1 VLVDTRNNGLSAY
14 ELRIP
19 PNLPA
24 AGPSARRREQAA
36 GRVLLT
42 GATGYVGGRLLRKLE
57 ESGRPV
63 RCMVRR
69 PETMSGRAGEQTEV
83 VYGDVL
89 EPDSLQ
95 EAFAGVAAAY
105 YLVHSMAASGPF
117 AGADRRGAENFAAA
131 ARKSGVSR
139 IVYLGGLGAEHDLS
153 THLES
158 RHEVGRILRESGV
171 PTIEFRA
178 SIIIGSGSVSFEI
191 VRSVVDRSPVLL
203 IPRWVVSRTQPIA
216 IEDVLAYLLAALD
229 LELEESRLFEIGG
242 PDHVAYADLMR
253 EYARQAGLRRAVIR
267 VPLATPRISGLWLSL
282 VTPVYASIG
291 RELIESLRNDTLVR
305 DESAREVF
313 PIRPRGVSQAIE
325 RALAN
330 EDREFAETRWSDALS
345 AHQGRNWGGVT
356 LGQRAVASRKI
367 EVAASPQQTFAPIQR
382 IGGKTG
388 WYYANGFWRLRGL
401 MDTIVGGVGLRR
413 GRRDP
418 VRLAVGDTLD
428 FWRVEAFEQDRLL
441 RLSAEMKTPG
451 RIWLQFEVD
460 GDQGG
465 ATLCQTAIF
474 DPHGLA
480 GLAYWYALYPVHYL
494 IFDGMLRRIRQAAIG
509 SGEAQSPA
517 RHRRMRVSPGRATD
531 CPATEG
537 SRPGSQ

>member
-1 VLVDTRNNGLSAY
+1 MSAD
-14 ELRIP
+14 ERI
-19 PNLPA
+19 
-24 AGPSARRREQAA
+24 
-36 GRVLLT
+36 LLT

-57 ESGRPV
+57 ESARPV

-69 PETMSGRAGEQTEV
+69 PETLTGRVAEQTEV

-89 EPDSLQ
+89 DLDSLG
-95 EAFAGVAAAY
+95 EALTGVTTAY
-105 YLVHSMAASGPF
+105 YLVHSMASSGQF
-117 AGADRRGAENFAAA
+117 AGADRRGAKNFARA
-131 ARKSGVSR
+131 ARKNGVKR

-153 THLES
+153 VHLES
-158 RHEVGRILRESGV
+158 RHEVGRILHESGV
-171 PTIEFRA
+171 QTIEFRA
-178 SIIIGSGSVSFEI
+178 SVIIGSASVSFEI
-191 VRSVVDRSPVLL
+191 VRSLVDRSPLLL
-203 IPRWVVSRTQPIA
+203 IPRWVASRTQPIA

-229 LELEESRLFEIGG
+229 LEFEESRLFEIGG
-242 PDHVAYADLMR
+242 PDRVAYADLMR
-253 EYARQAGLRRAVIR
+253 EYARQVGLRRAVAR
-267 VPLATPRISGLWLSL
+267 VPFATPRISGLWLTL

-291 RELIESLRNDTLVR
+291 RALIESLRNDTLVR
-305 DESAREVF
+305 DGSAREIF
-313 PIRPRGVSQAIE
+313 SIRPRGVSQAIE

-330 EDREFAETRWSDALS
+330 EDTEFAETRWSDALS
-345 AHQGRNWGGVT
+345 AHQGRNWGGVK

-367 EVAASPQQTFAPIQR
+367 EVAASPEQTFAPIQR

-418 VRLAVGDTLD
+418 IRLAVGDTLD

-460 GDQGG
+460 AAQTG
-465 ATLCQTAIF
+465 ATVCQTAIF

-494 IFDGMLRRIRQAAIG
+494 IFAGMLRRIRQAAISSGG
-509 SGEAQSPA
+509 SSVPSTLALRSPPRA
-517 RHRRMRVSPGRATD
+517 HGR
-531 CPATEG
+531 
-537 SRPGSQ
+537 

>member
-1 VLVDTRNNGLSAY
+1 MGA
-14 ELRIP
+14 
-19 PNLPA
+19 
-24 AGPSARRREQAA
+24 SARRREQAA

-63 RCMVRR
+63 RCLVRR
-69 PETMSGRAGEQTEV
+69 PEALSGRAAEQTEIV
-83 VYGDVL
+83 HGDVL
-89 EPDSLQ
+89 EPDSLH
-95 EAFAGVAAAY
+95 EALAGVTTAY

-178 SIIIGSGSVSFEI
+178 SVVIGSGSVSFEI
-191 VRSVVDRSPVLL
+191 VRSLVDRSPVLL

-242 PDHVAYADLMR
+242 PDRVAYADLMR

-267 VPLATPRISGLWLSL
+267 VPLATPRISGLWLSV

-305 DESAREVF
+305 DGSAREVF
-313 PIRPRGVSQAIE
+313 PIRPRGFRQAIE

-345 AHQGRNWGGVT
+345 AYRGRNWGGVT

-367 EVAASPQQTFAPIQR
+367 RVAASPEQTFAPIQR

-401 MDTIVGGVGLRR
+401 MDKLVGGVGLRR

-441 RLSAEMKTPG
+441 RLGAEMKTPG

-460 GDQGG
+460 GDQAGS
-465 ATLCQTAIF
+465 TLCQTAIF

-480 GLAYWYALYPVHYL
+480 GLAYWYALYPIHYL
-494 IFDGMLRRIRQAAIG
+494 IFAGMLRRIGQAAVASAGG
-509 SGEAQSPA
+509 SAPGATAQASTALP
-517 RHRRMRVSPGRATD
+517 S
-531 CPATEG
+531 CE
-537 SRPGSQ
+537 

>member
-1 VLVDTRNNGLSAY
+1 MLQ
-14 ELRIP
+14 
-19 PNLPA
+19 A
-24 AGPSARRREQAA
+24 AGP
-36 GRVLLT
+36 VLLT

-69 PETMSGRAGEQTEV
+69 PEALAGRATKHTEI

-89 EPDSLQ
+89 EPDGLQ
-95 EAFAGVAAAY
+95 EAFAGVTAAY
-105 YLVHSMAASGPF
+105 YLVHSMAASVPF
-117 AGADRRGAENFAAA
+117 AGADRRGAEN
-131 ARKSGVSR
+131 
-139 IVYLGGLGAEHDLS
+139 HLS
-153 THLES
+153 AHLAS

-191 VRSVVDRSPVLL
+191 VRSLVDRSPVLL

-216 IEDVLAYLLAALD
+216 VEDVLAYLLASLD

-242 PDHVAYADLMR
+242 PDRVAYADLMR

-267 VPLATPRISGLWLSL
+267 VPLATPRISGLWLSV

-291 RELIESLRNDTLVR
+291 RELIESLRNDTLVG
-305 DESAREVF
+305 DGSAGELF
-313 PIRPRGVSQAIE
+313 PIRPRGFCEAIE

-345 AHQGRNWGGVT
+345 AYRGRNWGGVT
-356 LGQRAVASRKI
+356 LGQRAVASRTI
-367 EVAASPQQTFAPIQR
+367 RVAASPEQTFAPIQR
-382 IGGKTG
+382 IGGNTG
-388 WYYANGFWRLRGL
+388 WYYGNGFWRLRGL
-401 MDTIVGGVGLRR
+401 LDTLVGGVGLRR

-418 VRLAVGDTLD
+418 VRLTVGDTLD

-460 GDQGG
+460 GDQA
-465 ATLCQTAIF
+465 ATTLRQTAIF

-480 GLAYWYALYPVHYL
+480 GLAYWYALYPVHSL
-494 IFDGMLRRIRQAAIG
+494 IFEGMLRGIERAAIASRRG
-509 SGEAQSPA
+509 S
-517 RHRRMRVSPGRATD
+517 VL
-531 CPATEG
+531 
-537 SRPGSQ
+537 RPGCAGVI

>member
-1 VLVDTRNNGLSAY
+1 MGSSA
-14 ELRIP
+14 P
-19 PNLPA
+19 Q
-24 AGPSARRREQAA
+24 REQAA

-63 RCMVRR
+63 RCMARR
-69 PETMSGRAGEQTEV
+69 PEALSGRAAEQTEIV
-83 VYGDVL
+83 HGDVL
-89 EPDSLQ
+89 EPDSLH
-95 EAFAGVAAAY
+95 EALAGVTAAY

-131 ARKSGVSR
+131 ARESGVSR
-139 IVYLGGLGAEHDLS
+139 IVYLGGLGAEHDVS

-178 SIIIGSGSVSFEI
+178 SIVIGSGSVSFEI
-191 VRSVVDRSPVLL
+191 VRSLVDRSPVLL

-242 PDHVAYADLMR
+242 PDRVAYADLMR
-253 EYARQAGLRRAVIR
+253 EYARQAGPPARRDSRPSRDAAHLRALVERRDPGVREHRPRAHRRAC
-267 VPLATPRISGLWLSL
+267 AT
-282 VTPVYASIG
+282 TP
-291 RELIESLRNDTLVR
+291 LVR
-305 DESAREVF
+305 DGSAREVF
-313 PIRPRGVSQAIE
+313 PIRPRGFRQAIE

-345 AHQGRNWGGVT
+345 AHAGRNWGGVT
-356 LGQRAVASRKI
+356 LRPAGRRIAHDQSRRVAGADVRADPADRRHDGLVLRKRLL
-367 EVAASPQQTFAPIQR
+367 AAARPHRQV
-382 IGGKTG
+382 
-388 WYYANGFWRLRGL
+388 
-401 MDTIVGGVGLRR
+401 VGGVGLRR

-441 RLSAEMKTPG
+441 RLAAEMKSPG
-451 RIWLQFEVD
+451 THLAAVRGRRRPTGID
-460 GDQGG
+460 
-465 ATLCQTAIF
+465 TAPDRRSSIPTASQ
-474 DPHGLA
+474 DSS
-480 GLAYWYALYPVHYL
+480 YWYVLYPVHHL
-494 IFDGMLRRIRQAAIG
+494 IFEGMLRRIGRAAIA
-509 SGEAQSPA
+509 SGGTLAP
-517 RHRRMRVSPGRATD
+517 RRRGQAEQNP
-531 CPATEG
+531 
-537 SRPGSQ
+537 

>member
-1 VLVDTRNNGLSAY
+1 MGASA
-14 ELRIP
+14 
-19 PNLPA
+19 A
-24 AGPSARRREQAA
+24 HGDQSA
-36 GRVLLT
+36 GRILLT

-63 RCMVRR
+63 RCLVRR
-69 PETMSGRAGEQTEV
+69 PEALLGRATEQTEIV
-83 VYGDVL
+83 PGDVL
-89 EPDSLQ
+89 EPEGLH
-95 EAFAGVAAAY
+95 EAFAGVTAAY

-131 ARKSGVSR
+131 ARESRVRR
-139 IVYLGGLGAEHDLS
+139 IVYLGGLGAEDGVS

-178 SIIIGSGSVSFEI
+178 SVVVGSGSISFEI
-191 VRSVVDRSPVLL
+191 VRALVDRSPVLL
-203 IPRWVVSRTQPIA
+203 IPRWVVSQTQPIA
-216 IEDVLAYLLAALD
+216 VEDVLDYLVAALD
-229 LELEESRLFEIGG
+229 LELEDSRLFEIGG
-242 PDHVAYADLMR
+242 PDRVAYADLMR

-267 VPLATPRISGLWLSL
+267 VPLATPRISGLWLS
-282 VTPVYASIG
+282 VMTPVYSSIG
-291 RELIESLRNDTLVR
+291 RALIESLRNDTLVR
-305 DESAREVF
+305 DGSALELF
-313 PIRPRGVSQAIE
+313 PIRPRGFREAIA

-345 AHQGRNWGGVT
+345 AHRGRNWGGVT
-356 LGQRAVASRKI
+356 FGRRAVASRTI
-367 EVAASPQQTFAPIQR
+367 RVAAPPERTFAPIQR

-388 WYYANGFWRLRGL
+388 WYYANAFWRMRGL
-401 MDTIVGGVGLRR
+401 VDKLVGGVGLRR

-428 FWRVEAFEQDRLL
+428 FWRVEAYEQNRLL

-460 GDQGG
+460 GDQAGSM
-465 ATLCQTAIF
+465 LRLTAIF

-480 GLAYWYALYPVHYL
+480 GRAYWYALYPIHYL
-494 IFDGMLRRIRQAAIG
+494 IFEGMLRRIGQAAV
-509 SGEAQSPA
+509 A
-517 RHRRMRVSPGRATD
+517 
-531 CPATEG
+531 
-537 SRPGSQ
+537 

>member
-1 VLVDTRNNGLSAY
+1 MGAAAAESA
-14 ELRIP
+14 
-19 PNLPA
+19 
-24 AGPSARRREQAA
+24 QAA

-57 ESGRPV
+57 ESRRPV
-63 RCMVRR
+63 RCMVRK
-69 PETMSGRAGEQTEV
+69 PEALSGRTAEQTEIV
-83 VYGDVL
+83 QGDIL
-89 EPDSLQ
+89 EPDSLH
-95 EAFAGVAAAY
+95 EALAGVTTAY
-105 YLVHSMAASGPF
+105 YLVHSMAASEPF

-131 ARKSGVSR
+131 ARKNGVSK
-139 IVYLGGLGAEHDLS
+139 IVYLGGLGAAHVLS

-191 VRSVVDRSPVLL
+191 VRSLVDRSPVLL
-203 IPRWVVSRTQPIA
+203 IPRWVVSRTQPISV
-216 IEDVLAYLLAALD
+216 EDVLAYLLAALD
-229 LELEESRLFEIGG
+229 VELEESRLFEIGG
-242 PDHVAYADLMR
+242 PDRVAYADLMR
-253 EYARQAGLRRAVIR
+253 EYARQVGLRRTVIR
-267 VPLATPRISGLWLSL
+267 VPFASPRISGFWLSV

-291 RELIESLRNDTLVR
+291 RELIKSLRNDTLVG
-305 DESAREVF
+305 DGSARDVF
-313 PIRPRGVSQAIE
+313 PIRPRGVRQAIE

-345 AHQGRNWGGVT
+345 ASPGRNWGGVT
-356 LGQRAVASRKI
+356 FGQRVVASRTI
-367 EVAASPQQTFAPIQR
+367 RVAASPQQTFAPVQR
-382 IGGKTG
+382 IGGRTG

-401 MDTIVGGVGLRR
+401 LDTIVGGVGLRR

-460 GDQGG
+460 GDH
-465 ATLCQTAIF
+465 AETTLRQTAIF
-474 DPHGLA
+474 DPHGLS
-480 GLAYWYALYPVHYL
+480 GLVYWYALYPVHYL
-494 IFDGMLRRIRQAAIG
+494 IFEGMLRRIGQIAIASGQG
-509 SGEAQSPA
+509 SGPRLAGA
-517 RHRRMRVSPGRATD
+517 GRRSIKSEIGTICSVLGRPQTLGRRAT
-531 CPATEG
+531 ASTVA
-537 SRPGSQ
+537 RRARRF

>member
-1 VLVDTRNNGLSAY
+1 MRASSAVG
-14 ELRIP
+14 
-19 PNLPA
+19 PA
-24 AGPSARRREQAA
+24 AASARRREPAA
-36 GRVLLT
+36 DLVLLT
-42 GATGYVGGRLLRKLE
+42 GATGYVGGRLLRRLE
-57 ESGRPV
+57 ESGRSV

-69 PETMSGRAGEQTEV
+69 PETLSGRAAPQTEV

-89 EPDSLQ
+89 DPGSLD
-95 EAFAGVAAAY
+95 EALAGVKTAY
-105 YLVHSMAASGPF
+105 YLVHSMTASRPF
-117 AGADRRGAENFAAA
+117 ADADRRGAENFAAA
-131 ARKSGVSR
+131 ARSRGVRR
-139 IVYLGGLGAEHDLS
+139 IVYLGGLGPEHDLS
-153 THLES
+153 VHLES

-178 SIIIGSGSVSFEI
+178 AVIIGSGSASFEI
-191 VRSVVDRSPVLL
+191 VRSLVDRSPLLL
-203 IPRWVVSRTQPIA
+203 IPRWVVARTQPIA

-229 LELEESRLFEIGG
+229 LELEDSRLFEIGG
-242 PDHVAYADLMR
+242 VDRVSCADLMR
-253 EYARQAGLRRAVIR
+253 EYARQARLQRALVR
-267 VPLATPRISGLWLSL
+267 VPFATPRISRFWLSL
-282 VTPVYASIG
+282 MTPVYASIG
-291 RELIESLRNDTLVR
+291 RQLIESLRNDTVVR
-305 DESAREVF
+305 DGSAREVF

-356 LGQRAVASRKI
+356 FGQRVVASRKI
-367 EVAASPQQTFAPIQR
+367 HVDASPEQTFAPIQR

-388 WYYANGFWRLRGL
+388 WYYANGFWRLRGR
-401 MDTIVGGVGLRR
+401 MDTLVGGVGLRR

-418 VRLAVGDTLD
+418 VGLAVGDTLD

-460 GDQGG
+460 GDQTG

-494 IFDGMLRRIRQAAIG
+494 IFAGMLRGIRQAATSIRG
-509 SGEAQSPA
+509 CNKTLSPRQECA
-517 RHRRMRVSPGRATD
+517 ASFLRQTTRER
-531 CPATEG
+531 
-537 SRPGSQ
+537 

>member
-1 VLVDTRNNGLSAY
+1 MCTPQGDGVEVAEPLLCHDLIST
-14 ELRIP
+14 P
-19 PNLPA
+19 MQ
-24 AGPSARRREQAA
+24 QAP
-36 GRVLLT
+36 GSVLLT

-69 PETMSGRAGEQTEV
+69 PEALSGRTAEQTEIV
-83 VYGDVL
+83 HGDVL
-89 EPDSLQ
+89 EPGSLR
-95 EAFAGVAAAY
+95 EAFSGVTAAY

-117 AGADRRGAENFAAA
+117 ADTDRRGAENFAAA
-131 ARKSGVSR
+131 ARRSGVSR
-139 IVYLGGLGAEHDLS
+139 IIYLGGLGAEDDVS
-153 THLES
+153 THLEN

-191 VRSVVDRSPVLL
+191 VRSLVDRSPVLL
-203 IPRWVVSRTQPIA
+203 IPRWVVLRTQPIA

-229 LELEESRLFEIGG
+229 LGLEESRLFEIGG
-242 PDHVAYADLMR
+242 PDCVTYADLMR
-253 EYARQAGLRRAVIR
+253 EYARQAGLRRAVVR
-267 VPLATPRISGLWLSL
+267 VPFATPRTSGLWLSL

-291 RELIESLRNDTLVR
+291 RELIESLHNDTLVR
-305 DESAREVF
+305 DGSAGEAF

-356 LGQRAVASRKI
+356 LGQRAVASRRI

-388 WYYANGFWRLRGL
+388 GYYANGFWRLRGL
-401 MDTIVGGVGLRR
+401 IDTIVGGVGLRR

-428 FWRVEAFEQDRLL
+428 FWRVEAVEQDRLL

-460 GDQGG
+460 GDHAGS
-465 ATLCQTAIF
+465 TLCQTAIF

-494 IFDGMLRRIRQAAIG
+494 IFDGMLRKIGQAAIASAG
-509 SGEAQSPA
+509 SSVPSTPA
-517 RHRRMRVSPGRATD
+517 LH
-531 CPATEG
+531 
-537 SRPGSQ
+537 SRPRHVEPTKHPE

>member
-1 VLVDTRNNGLSAY
+1 LSAD
-14 ELRIP
+14 E
-19 PNLPA
+19 
-24 AGPSARRREQAA
+24 
-36 GRVLLT
+36 RVLLT

-69 PETMSGRAGEQTEV
+69 PETLSGRAAEQTEV
-83 VYGDVL
+83 LYGDIL
-89 EPDSLQ
+89 DPDSLN
-95 EAFAGVAAAY
+95 EALACVTTAY
-105 YLVHSMAASGPF
+105 YLVHSMAESGPF

-139 IVYLGGLGAEHDLS
+139 IVYLGGLGAERDLS

-178 SIIIGSGSVSFEI
+178 SVIIGSGSVSFEI
-191 VRSVVDRSPVLL
+191 VRSLVDRSPVLL
-203 IPRWVVSRTQPIA
+203 IPRWVVSRAQPIA

-229 LELEESRLFEIGG
+229 IELEESRLFEIGG
-242 PDHVAYADLMR
+242 PDHVAYVDLMR
-253 EYARQAGLRRAVIR
+253 EYARQVGLPRSVIR
-267 VPLATPRISGLWLSL
+267 VPFATPRISGLWLSL
-282 VTPVYASIG
+282 MTPVYASIG
-291 RELIESLRNDTLVR
+291 RDLIESLRNDTLVR
-305 DESAREVF
+305 NGSAREAF

-367 EVAASPQQTFAPIQR
+367 EVAASPKQTFAPIQR

-401 MDTIVGGVGLRR
+401 MDTMVGGVGLRR

-460 GDQGG
+460 GVQAG

-480 GLAYWYALYPVHYL
+480 GLAYWYALYPIHHL

-509 SGEAQSPA
+509 SGVRSGST
-517 RHRRMRVSPGRATD
+517 RRRLT
-531 CPATEG
+531 
-537 SRPGSQ
+537 

>member
-1 VLVDTRNNGLSAY
+1 MGTSA
-14 ELRIP
+14 
-19 PNLPA
+19 A
-24 AGPSARRREQAA
+24 DAEQAA

-69 PETMSGRAGEQTEV
+69 PEALAGRATKHTEI

-89 EPDSLQ
+89 EPDGLQ
-95 EAFAGVAAAY
+95 EAFAGVTAAY
-105 YLVHSMAASGPF
+105 YLVHSMAASVPF

-131 ARKSGVSR
+131 ARNSGVSR
-139 IVYLGGLGAEHDLS
+139 IVYLGGLGAEDHLS
-153 THLES
+153 AHLES

-191 VRSVVDRSPVLL
+191 VRSLVDRSPVLL

-216 IEDVLAYLLAALD
+216 VEDVLAYLLASLD

-242 PDHVAYADLMR
+242 PDRVAYADLMR
-253 EYARQAGLRRAVIR
+253 EYARQAGLRRALIR
-267 VPLATPRISGLWLSL
+267 VPLATPRISGLWLSV

-291 RELIESLRNDTLVR
+291 RELIESLRNDTLVG
-305 DESAREVF
+305 DGSARELF
-313 PIRPRGVSQAIE
+313 PIRPRGFREAIE

-345 AHQGRNWGGVT
+345 AYRGRNWGGVT
-356 LGQRAVASRKI
+356 FGQRAVASRTI
-367 EVAASPQQTFAPIQR
+367 RVAASPEQTFAPIQR

-388 WYYANGFWRLRGL
+388 WYYGNRFWRLRGL
-401 MDTIVGGVGLRR
+401 LDKLVGGVGLRR

-418 VRLAVGDTLD
+418 VRLAVGDALD

-451 RIWLQFEVD
+451 RIWLQFEVN
-460 GDQGG
+460 GDQAGT
-465 ATLCQTAIF
+465 TLRQTAIF

-480 GLAYWYALYPVHYL
+480 GRAYWYALYPVHYL
-494 IFDGMLRRIRQAAIG
+494 IFEGMLRRIERAAIA
-509 SGEAQSPA
+509 SGRGPVPRLA
-517 RHRRMRVSPGRATD
+517 GRARSKTMK
-531 CPATEG
+531 PVMSKSV
-537 SRPGSQ
+537 SRSFLCAVFFRVRR

>member
-1 VLVDTRNNGLSAY
+1 MQQS
-14 ELRIP
+14 
-19 PNLPA
+19 
-24 AGPSARRREQAA
+24 A
-36 GRVLLT
+36 GRVLLS

-57 ESGRPV
+57 ESGRPL

-69 PETMSGRAGEQTEV
+69 PEALSGRTAEQTEIV
-83 VYGDVL
+83 HGDVL
-89 EPDSLQ
+89 EPESLH
-95 EAFAGVAAAY
+95 EVFAGVTAAY
-105 YLVHSMAASGPF
+105 YLVHSMAAAEPF

-139 IVYLGGLGAEHDLS
+139 IVYLGGLGAAHDLS

-191 VRSVVDRSPVLL
+191 VRSLVDRSPVLL
-203 IPRWVVSRTQPIA
+203 MPRWVVSRTQPIA
-216 IEDVLAYLLAALD
+216 IEDVLAYLLAALE
-229 LELEESRLFEIGG
+229 LELKESRLFEIGG
-242 PDHVAYADLMR
+242 PDRVTYADLMR
-253 EYARQAGLRRAVIR
+253 EYARQVGLRRTVIR
-267 VPLATPRISGLWLSL
+267 VPLATPRISGLWLSV

-305 DESAREVF
+305 DGSARGAF
-313 PIRPRGVSQAIE
+313 PIRPRSFRQAIE

-330 EDREFAETRWSDALS
+330 EDREFAETRWWDALS
-345 AHQGRNWGGVT
+345 AHQGRNWGGIT
-356 LGQRAVASRKI
+356 LGQRAVASRRI
-367 EVAASPQQTFAPIQR
+367 RVAASPEQTFAPIQR
-382 IGGKTG
+382 IG
-388 WYYANGFWRLRGL
+388 
-401 MDTIVGGVGLRR
+401 GGVGLRR

-428 FWRVEAFEQDRLL
+428 FWRVDAFEQDRLL

-451 RIWLQFEVD
+451 RIWLQFEVN
-460 GDQGG
+460 GDQAGT
-465 ATLCQTAIF
+465 TLRQTAIF

-494 IFDGMLRRIRQAAIG
+494 IFEGMLRRIERAAIA
-509 SGEAQSPA
+509 SGRGPVPRLAGA
-517 RHRRMRVSPGRATD
+517 GLTA
-531 CPATEG
+531 
-537 SRPGSQ
+537 RPGYERSSAPSRARAWAKTMKLVMSKSVSRS